1 MIRKIAILLAS
12 VAFFTACDSPK
23 EKMVKKITELENN
36 DSSYSV
42 TLLQELKFAYLEFG
56 NKYPDD
62 EKSAGYLFKAAQRC
76 IALNT
81 ANEAVIILND
91 LMAKYPKNDIC
102 QEALFLLAF
111 TYENSLQDL
120 KQAEEKYKQFIQLY
134 PKNELAEDAKLSL
147 ENLGKSPQEII
158 DAASK
163 P

>member
-1 MIRKIAILLAS
+1 MIKKIIIIFTATALLA
-12 VAFFTACDSPK
+12 ACDSPK
-23 EKMVKKITELENN
+23 EKMIKKITALENN
-36 DSSYSV
+36 DSAFS
-42 TLLQELKFAYLEFG
+42 TELMQELKTAYLEFG

-62 EKSAGYLFKAAQRC
+62 DKSADYLFKAAQRC